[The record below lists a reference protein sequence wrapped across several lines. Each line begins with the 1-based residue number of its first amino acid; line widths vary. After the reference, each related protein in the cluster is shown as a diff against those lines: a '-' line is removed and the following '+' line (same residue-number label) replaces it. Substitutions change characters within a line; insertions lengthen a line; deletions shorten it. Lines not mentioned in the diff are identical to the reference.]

1 MLPMDPMGLH
11 KTGPSAVAHPYL
23 NQPEVIV
30 SVKSNKKPQ
39 LSPAAFV
46 FLRQSLRHIA

>member
-1 MLPMDPMGLH
+1 MDPMGLH

-23 NQPEVIV
+23 NQTEVIV

-39 LSPAAFV
+39 VSPAVLYFCDNRCV
-46 FLRQSLRHIA
+46 LSFE